1 MAGIDLR
8 QERYESG
15 FEMINEYRVPSS
27 SKRSGGASDFLA
39 NNRFILLILFRRLR
53 PLLAGKLGHA
63 YRRTRRATSYRS

>member
-39 NNRFILLILFRRLR
+39 NNRFILLILLTARDLFSRCHRNIADDLHITP
-53 PLLAGKLGHA
+53 PL
-63 YRRTRRATSYRS
+63 S